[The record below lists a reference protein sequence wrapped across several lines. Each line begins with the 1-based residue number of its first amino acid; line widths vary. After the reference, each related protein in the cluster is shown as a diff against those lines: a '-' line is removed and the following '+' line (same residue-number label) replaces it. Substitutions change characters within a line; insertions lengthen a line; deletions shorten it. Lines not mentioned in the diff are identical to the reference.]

1 MVGWGRGGGR
11 GGQGIYEMFDTEPAI
26 ADFEG
31 GSSPLGPGLA
41 RPSGVTPGA
50 GVPGPAAPSGP
61 RGRLVFDHVAFRYPG
76 APAPVLRDVSL
87 ELEPGETVAI
97 VGPHGAG
104 KTTLLQLLPTLAQGS
119 GGSVRLDGTHRR
131 GP

>member
-61 RGRLVFDHVAFRYPG
+61 RGRLVFDHVAVRYPG
-76 APAPVLRDVSL
+76 GPAPVLRDVSL
-87 ELEPGETVAI
+87 GLEPRGAVAI
-97 VGPHGAG
+97 VGTNGAG
-104 KTTLLQLLPTLAQGS
+104 KSPLVPLVP
-119 GGSVRLDGTHRR
+119 RR
-131 GP
+131 T